1 MEYIAL
7 AGRSFCLLALIL
19 LLRERA
25 ASKRLRG
32 ELEDRRLRS
41 LESVSAP
48 AVLAHEIRAPFTP
61 GSAPNPGTGIG
72 MTVAGR
78 IVEAHGGRLM
88 IDSVEGRG
96 TAVHVRLPGGRP

>member
-1 MEYIAL
+1 M
-7 AGRSFCLLALIL
+7 
-19 LLRERA
+19 
-25 ASKRLRG
+25 
-32 ELEDRRLRS
+32 
-41 LESVSAP
+41 
-48 AVLAHEIRAPFTP
+48 LAHEIRAPFTP